1 MEQLVN
7 QVAQR
12 TGIPADKARTAVD
25 TVVGYL
31 KEHLPGPI
39 ASQLDGAVS
48 GQAGGQGAGQAQ
60 GGGLAGAAKGL
71 GGMLGGRKESG

>member
-1 MEQLVN
+1 MQQLIN

-12 TGIPADKARTAVD
+12 TGIPEDKARTAVD

-39 ASQLDGAVS
+39 ASQLDGAIS
-48 GQAGGQGAGQAQ
+48 GEGTQAEGGMMDK
-60 GGGLAGAAKGL
+60 AK
-71 GGMLGGRKESG
+71 GMLGGDKQT